1 MATSK
6 TQIFNLALTYLGEQP
21 ISNPDSDTDKR
32 AIVLRQAYDMSRQAL
47 IEEHLWNFAIKR
59 IALAPES
66 TSPDFEWSYSFVTPS
81 DCIRIHKFYNETG
94 QYKEEGKNIVSNSNV
109 MKIIYVADIT
119 DTTFFPPIF
128 SKILALDIAIT
139 AEYGITGQN
148 KQQASLLN
156 QRQRCIIQ
164 AKMIDA
170 QKDNINKQN
179 KSNILTSKYNIT
191 PEDSDGI

>member
-47 IEEHLWNFAIKR
+47 LEEHLWNFAIKR

-66 TSPDFEWSYSFVTPS
+66 TAPEFEWDYSFVTPS
-81 DCIRIHKFYNETG
+81 DCIRIHKFYDETG
-94 QYKEEGKNIVSNSNV
+94 QYKEEGKTIVSDSNV
-109 MKIIYVADIT
+109 MNIVYVADIT
-119 DTTFFPPIF
+119 DTTYFPPIF

-148 KQQASLLN
+148 KQQASLLT
-156 QRQRCIIQ
+156 QRQKLIIT

-170 QKDNINKQN
+170 QKDNIK
-179 KSNILTSKYNIT
+179 KKNISLINNARYIPTGD
-191 PEDSDGI
+191 EDGI